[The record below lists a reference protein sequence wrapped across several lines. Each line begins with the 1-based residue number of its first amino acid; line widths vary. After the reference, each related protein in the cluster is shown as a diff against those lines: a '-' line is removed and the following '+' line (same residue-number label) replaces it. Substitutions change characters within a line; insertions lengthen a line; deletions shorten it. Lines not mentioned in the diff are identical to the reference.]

1 MPGPPVLVHRRT
13 LVGVALATC
22 LCAVS
27 AANGQE
33 AAAAEPATFEAFAE
47 DDGRAAIDPSVD
59 GWNSEVASEAADA
72 QLARLARLIEEP
84 SPRAPR
90 NLFSDAV
97 TSTPL
102 APRELRRRFQG
113 AAFTVDEDVG
123 DGRGGLQGVDAVLGE
138 LAALSRALD
147 SSSGKSKKK
156 VKFKLYRIDLRGDVF
171 FTESYLEAAGKSTSP
186 GGGLRQVNAVVTC
199 TWRVPGGDV
208 SKPPL
213 LEAMEA
219 RDLRVADTAAP
230 IFVDVTAAALGGNG
244 SYEDQLLQSPDH
256 WIGRITKGLGF
267 NKFGWQ
273 GVSVADVD
281 SDGLEDVFF
290 PEQGGLPNK
299 LYVQRPDG
307 TFEDRSAASGLDFL
321 ERSLAGLFVDLD
333 NDGDPDLVLSH
344 RPAVLVLEND
354 GTGRFETVRYVAD
367 GAADSHSLSAADY
380 DLDGD
385 LDLYVC
391 AYRRAPRERGIASP
405 VPFHDAN
412 NGGANLLLR
421 NEGGFRFTDVTA
433 EVGLASSTRF
443 SLAASW
449 DDFDQDGDPD
459 LYVANDYGRNNLY
472 RNDAAQGGGSQPIR
486 FTDIAAEA
494 GVEDIS
500 SGMSV
505 SWGDFN
511 RDGWSD
517 VYVGNMFSAAGNRI
531 TYQRRFEQ
539 TRAQAGALGS
549 RTSSAWPEGTPSSR
563 SGVTARR
570 SSTRACRRA

>member
-1 MPGPPVLVHRRT
+1 MP
-13 LVGVALATC
+13 
-22 LCAVS
+22 
-27 AANGQE
+27 
-33 AAAAEPATFEAFAE
+33 AFSSS
-47 DDGRAAIDPSVD
+47 DDGRAAIDPSLD
-59 GWNSEVASEAADA
+59 GWNSEVASESVDA
-72 QLARLARLIEEP
+72 QLARLARLLEEP
-84 SPRAPR
+84 SSRPPR
-90 NLFSDAV
+90 NLFSDSV
-97 TSTPL
+97 TATPL
-102 APRELRRRFQG
+102 APRELRGRYRDTAITVQEEVGSRR
-113 AAFTVDEDVG
+113 
-123 DGRGGLQGVDAVLGE
+123 DGVQGVDAVLGE
-138 LAALSRALD
+138 LAALAGALAPD
-147 SSSGKSKKK
+147 SGKAKKK
-156 VKFKLYRIDLRGDVF
+156 VKFKLYRIDLRGDLLR
-171 FTESYLEAAGKSTSP
+171 TEAYLEAASKRAS
-186 GGGLRQVNAVVTC
+186 GGGALRQLNAVFTC
-199 TWRVPGGDV
+199 TWRFPDGDV
-208 SKPPL
+208 TRPPL
-213 LEAMEA
+213 LEAIEA
-219 RDLRVADTAAP
+219 RDLRVAETAAP
-230 IFVDVTAAALGGNG
+230 MFVDVTAAALGGNV

-281 SDGLEDVFF
+281 GDGLEDVFF

-299 LYVQRPDG
+299 LFVQRPDG

-354 GTGRFETVRYVAD
+354 GTGRFETVRFVAD

-472 RNDAAQGGGSQPIR
+472 RNDAAQGGGGSQPIR
-486 FTDIAAEA
+486 FTDVAAEA

-539 TRAQAGALGS
+539 TRAQAGALTDIQRMARGNS
-549 RTSSAWPEGTPSSR
+549 LFAQRGDGAAFVDASLQAGVNMGRWAWSSIFADVNNDGWEDLVVANGHLSQKR
-563 SGVTARR
+563 IDDL
-570 SSTRACRRA
+570 